1 MKRIRILL
9 LCMALCLTACTVR
22 IPEAAVEPTAVP
34 EEATA
39 APEEATAVPEEPGE
53 APETGA
59 FNTEMM
65 FSGTTFDGEPID
77 QTVFADYDLIIVNVW
92 AEWCGPCV
100 GELPEIEKI
109 HREYP
114 NVLILGVWVGD
125 DLDAAKTTLADA
137 GVTYPALAPV
147 GGLIPLLTRSMYI
160 PATYF
165 FDKNGDEIGGEVIG
179 SMDYE
184 EWKATVDNL
193 LG

>member
-1 MKRIRILL
+1 
-9 LCMALCLTACTVR
+9 
-22 IPEAAVEPTAVP
+22 
-34 EEATA
+34 
-39 APEEATAVPEEPGE
+39 
-53 APETGA
+53 
-59 FNTEMM
+59 MM

>member
-1 MKRIRILL
+1 MRRIRILL

-77 QTVFADYDLIIVNVW
+77 QMNRAFEESAFALTKIPTIHVEAGSAAEKWAIERGWPYTV
-92 AEWCGPCV
+92 EP
-100 GELPEIEKI
+100 
-109 HREYP
+109 
-114 NVLILGVWVGD
+114 
-125 DLDAAKTTLADA
+125 
-137 GVTYPALAPV
+137 
-147 GGLIPLLTRSMYI
+147 
-160 PATYF
+160 
-165 FDKNGDEIGGEVIG
+165 
-179 SMDYE
+179 
-184 EWKATVDNL
+184 
-193 LG
+193 

>member
-1 MKRIRILL
+1 MKRTIVFVICML
-9 LCMALCLTACTVR
+9 LCLAACTKNT
-22 IPEAAVEPTAVP
+22 PAPQP
-34 EEATA
+34 TA
-39 APEEATAVPEEPGE
+39 APEAQVTSEAAQATPEAAQEPTAQPEEPGE

-165 FDKNGDEIGGEVIG
+165 FDKNGDEIGRAHV
-179 SMDYE
+179 
-184 EWKATVDNL
+184 
-193 LG
+193 